1 MLCCSSSDESRT
13 CLRFCETLFTVG
25 VSPDPLGN
33 GCTMLW
39 ILHIC
44 INSSSHSRRNET
56 SGIIKLL
63 SLIKGQEKDSG
74 RSSERCSEQPQK
86 TSNLVGIRGKWQY
99 TCDIKMCDLCVRLYF
114 EYLDNTFN
122 CYIHMFVDGLKGE

>member
-1 MLCCSSSDESRT
+1 MCCSSLDESRT

-25 VSPDPLGN
+25 VSPDLLGN

-44 INSSSHSRRNET
+44 INSNFDSRRNET

-86 TSNLVGIRGKWQY
+86 RLTFSEYEVSGNAPATPRYVIVVL
-99 TCDIKMCDLCVRLYF
+99 MC
-114 EYLDNTFN
+114 
-122 CYIHMFVDGLKGE
+122 

>member
-1 MLCCSSSDESRT
+1 MCCSSSDDSRT
-13 CLRFCETLFTVG
+13 CLRFCETLFTVR

-39 ILHIC
+39 ILHIY
-44 INSSSHSRRNET
+44 INSNFHSRRNET

-74 RSSERCSEQPQK
+74 RSSECCSEQPQK
-86 TSNLVGIRGKWQY
+86 CLTLLEYEVSGNAPTTPRCVIVVL
-99 TCDIKMCDLCVRLYF
+99 MC
-114 EYLDNTFN
+114 
-122 CYIHMFVDGLKGE
+122 